1 MKMNKEQ
8 SIQTLKSRAKVIAG
22 VIGKM
27 MQNRLTL
34 SGLTVLATLILVA
47 IFAPII
53 APYEPNAQHAIPE
66 GLTTPLPPLSRG
78 ANGEFFLLGTDTL
91 GRDVLSRLI
100 WGTRPIM
107 TIVVGT
113 TAIASLIGIPIGA
126 VAAYYGGLID
136 EILMRMMDVL
146 ISFPAVIMGIMI
158 LGVLGIEPID
168 VFGLFTI
175 PYLGILI
182 LVIGLIWIPRF
193 ARVMRGTVLTEMQ
206 EGYVDALRVAGAPNR
221 HILFKQV
228 SVNAVGPLL
237 VQATLSMSLAVLV
250 GAALSFLGIGVQPP
264 QASWGRML
272 AESRDLIYAGIW
284 WLAILPGVL
293 IMISSLAFNLVGD
306 GIDDMIGRSSTD
318 RGDNLEAR

>member
-1 MKMNKEQ
+1 MH
-8 SIQTLKSRAKVIAG
+8 TVKSRAKVIAE
-22 VIGKM
+22 IFRKLIK
-27 MQNRLTL
+27 NKLTL
-34 SGLTVLATLILVA
+34 SGLTVIATLILVA

-53 APYEPNAQHAIPE
+53 APYDPNAQHAIPE
-66 GLTTPLPPLSRG
+66 GMTTPLPPLSRG
-78 ANGEFFLLGTDTL
+78 ANGELFLLGTDVL

-107 TIVVGT
+107 IIVIGT
-113 TAIASLIGIPIGA
+113 TTIASLVGIPIGA
-126 VAAYYGGLID
+126 VAAYYGGIID

-146 ISFPAVIMGIMI
+146 ISFPAVIMGIMV
-158 LGVLGIEPID
+158 LGVLGVQPID

-182 LVIGLIWIPRF
+182 FVIGLIWIPRF
-193 ARVMRGTVLTEMQ
+193 ARVMRGAVLTEMQ

-228 SVNAVGPLL
+228 SVNAIGPLL
-237 VQATLSMSLAVLV
+237 IQATLSMSLAVLV

-272 AESRDLIYAGIW
+272 SESRDLIYAGIW

-306 GIDDMIGRSSTD
+306 GLDDMVGRSSTD
-318 RGDNLEAR
+318 PEDNLEAR

>member
-8 SIQTLKSRAKVIAG
+8 TVRELKSRAKVTAG
-22 VIGKM
+22 VIGKL
-27 MQNRLTL
+27 MQNKLTL
-34 SGLTVLATLILVA
+34 SGLTVIATLIFIAV
-47 IFAPII
+47 FAPII
-53 APYEPNAQHAIPE
+53 APYHPNAQHAIPE
-66 GLTTPLPPLSRG
+66 GMVTPLPPLSRG
-78 ANGEFFLLGTDTL
+78 ANGEFFLLGTDVL

-107 TIVVGT
+107 IIVIGT
-113 TAIASLIGIPIGA
+113 TAISSLLGIPIGA

-136 EILMRMMDVL
+136 EILMRFMDVL
-146 ISFPAVIMGIMI
+146 ISFPAVIMGIMV
-158 LGVLGIEPID
+158 LGVLGVEPID

-193 ARVMRGTVLTEMQ
+193 ARVMRGAVLTEMQ
-206 EGYVDALRVAGAPNR
+206 EGYVDALRVSGAPNW

-237 VQATLSMSLAVLV
+237 VQATLSMSLAVLI
-250 GAALSFLGIGVQPP
+250 GAALSFLGIGIQPP

-272 AESRDLIYAGIW
+272 AESRDLIYSGIW

-306 GIDDMIGRSSTD
+306 GIDNMIGRSSTE
-318 RGDNLEAR
+318 REGGLEAR

>member
-8 SIQTLKSRAKVIAG
+8 TIHALKSRAKVIAG
-22 VIGKM
+22 VIEKL
-27 MQNRLTL
+27 MQNKLTL
-34 SGLTVLATLILVA
+34 SGLTVLATLIFVA

-53 APYEPNAQHAIPE
+53 APYDPNAQHAIPE
-66 GLTTPLPPLSRG
+66 GAGTPLPPLSRG
-78 ANGEFFLLGTDTL
+78 ANGEFFLLGTDVL
-91 GRDVLSRLI
+91 ARDVLSRLI

-113 TAIASLIGIPIGA
+113 TAIASLVGIPIGA

-158 LGVLGIEPID
+158 LGVMGIEPID

-193 ARVMRGTVLTEMQ
+193 ARVMRGAVLTEMQ

-237 VQATLSMSLAVLV
+237 VQATLSMSLAVLI

-272 AESRDLIYAGIW
+272 AESRDLIYSGIW

-306 GIDDMIGRSSTD
+306 GIDDMIGRSSTE
-318 RGDNLEAR
+318 REGNLEAR